1 MQVGLEG
8 LPRSGKS
15 YTCVKDHIIPA
26 LRAGRRVVSNIE
38 GLNAVEIAKLIEKPV
53 DEIQA
58 LLIHIE
64 NHEVRILH
72 EIVLFGDLV
81 CVDECHS
88 FWPLDRKPLSD
99 DAVQF
104 FAMHGHM
111 NLDIVLM
118 TQLFSEVHRSVV
130 ARLERKNSYT
140 KKSVIGKPNDCHV
153 NFYQQNISGG
163 RLKWIK
169 IDSKTFTYDPQYF
182 PCYSSFYKND
192 EGKDGGQDYS
202 VYGADEAK
210 FWSLKMKLMVGFMI
224 CATLISGFVF
234 IKFLKGGDLLEQ
246 AEQAQKKLD
255 AQKKPAPVQ
264 AAVVQV
270 ANAFSSSGTRYG
282 NASDKIILVDK
293 SYVTALSNNHRAR
306 LGGYIHDS
314 ASNKYNGYIEWRT
327 QREQVYERLSFD
339 ELKDFGYSVNIKN
352 NLAYI
357 SKGNDVIIVTTWPLL
372 ESRASG
378 QRIYSPPERAVSRA
392 SESPQSEGG
401 NRSTSASTD
410 SAQIASYGG
419 FRE

>member
-38 GLNAVEIAKLIEKPV
+38 GLNPVEIAKLIEKPV
-53 DEIQA
+53 DEIES
-58 LLIHIE
+58 LLVHIE
-64 NHEVRILH
+64 NHDVRILH

-81 CVDECHS
+81 CVDECHT

-99 DAVQF
+99 EAVQF

-192 EGKDGGQDYS
+192 QGKDGGQDYA
-202 VYGADEAK
+202 VYGSDEAK
-210 FWSLKMKLMVGFMI
+210 FWSFKMKFMVFFMI
-224 CATLISGFVF
+224 AATIISGFVF
-234 IKFLKGGDLLEQ
+234 IKFLKGGDLVEQ
-246 AEQAQKKLD
+246 SKQAQKKID
-255 AQKKPAPVQ
+255 SQKKTSPVQ
-264 AAVVQV
+264 AATAQV
-270 ANAFSSSGTRYG
+270 TNSFTGTGTRYG
-282 NASDKIILVDK
+282 NSPDKIIVVDK
-293 SYVTALSNNHRAR
+293 DYISSLGSTHRAR
-306 LGGYIHDS
+306 LGGYIHDT
-314 ASNKYNGYIEWRT
+314 ATNKYNGYIEWRT

-357 SKGNDVIIVTTWPLL
+357 SKGNELIMVTSWPLL
-372 ESRASG
+372 ETRMGG
-378 QRIYSPPERAVSRA
+378 QRVYNPPERSVSRA
-392 SESPQSEGG
+392 SESPQREGG
-401 NRSTSASTD
+401 NASSSGTTD
-410 SAQIASYGG
+410 TAQIAGYGA